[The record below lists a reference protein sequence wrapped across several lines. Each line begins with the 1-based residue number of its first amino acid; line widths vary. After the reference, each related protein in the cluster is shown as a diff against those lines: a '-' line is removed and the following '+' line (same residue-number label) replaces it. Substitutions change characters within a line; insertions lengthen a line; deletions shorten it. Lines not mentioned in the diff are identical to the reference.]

1 MGKNDKIRRAYID
14 YQLTVGHRP
23 PSVYA
28 FAKKLKIT
36 EANFYE
42 SYNSFA
48 ALEKD
53 IWRGFMEDTL
63 GRLQQDEVY
72 QTYTVREKLLAF
84 YYTFVEVLKENRSYI
99 LNRMAPA
106 RSMPEVNAEL
116 AYLHDDFR
124 TYAKELVREGE
135 ETGEVA
141 QRPYL
146 TDRYGD
152 GLWYQLLFVLRFWRN
167 DESAGFEKTDAA
179 IEKAVHLS
187 FDLIGRNTI
196 DSAFDFARFIFQ
208 NRRTVS
214 QP

>member
-1 MGKNDKIRRAYID
+1 MEKNDKLRRAYID
-14 YQLTVGHRP
+14 YQLTHGQRP

-36 EANFYE
+36 EATFYE

-53 IWRGFMEDTL
+53 IWRGWMEETL
-63 GRLQQDEVY
+63 LRLSQDEVY
-72 QTYTVREKLLAF
+72 PTYTVREKLLAF
-84 YYTFVEVLKENRSYI
+84 YYTFVEVLKENRSYL
-99 LNRMAPA
+99 LNRLSPDRAMAD
-106 RSMPEVNAEL
+106 VNAEL
-116 AYLHDDFR
+116 VYLRDDFKL
-124 TYAKELVREGE
+124 YAKELVREGE

-152 GLWYQLLFVLRFWRN
+152 ALWYQLLFVLRFWRN
-167 DESAGFEKTDAA
+167 DESVGFEKTDAA

-187 FDLIGRNTI
+187 FDIIGRNTL

-208 NRRTVS
+208 NRRTVRR
-214 QP
+214 P